1 MWFCDSWNCSA
12 DCSSSVR
19 KHDLTWTK
27 EKKKGRRAFISI
39 ALHCCTFELHEE
51 SWRQGRERYQKYKPN
66 MKAPKYERNSK
77 HKQSDQKLSCGPS
90 SATASCMTLGTSLLC
105 VVPHSYSVWFLLLV
119 CVCYF
124 KIRKCNSYPM
134 LCVCSSWQYTG
145 FSLFLPKVTTAA
157 RPGMLLA
164 TNKAICHHQN
174 NKHRIALFR
183 KKTVKF
189 FRDIIRVTL
198 PYTMQHEKQNASSAS
213 KILPPYLLPDTITF
227 FLRPHPEFLTYIL
240 LL

>member
-1 MWFCDSWNCSA
+1 
-12 DCSSSVR
+12 
-19 KHDLTWTK
+19 
-27 EKKKGRRAFISI
+27 
-39 ALHCCTFELHEE
+39 
-51 SWRQGRERYQKYKPN
+51 
-66 MKAPKYERNSK
+66 
-77 HKQSDQKLSCGPS
+77 
-90 SATASCMTLGTSLLC
+90 MTLGTSLLC

-134 LCVCSSWQYTG
+134 LCACSSWQYTG

-174 NKHRIALFR
+174 NKHRIALFQ